1 MAMPAHPTEWT
12 VDMVRTLPDDGN
24 RYEVID
30 GELFVTPAPSVVH
43 QRAVLELALLVAPYV
58 RAHRVGEVIISP
70 ADVLVFGP
78 RKLVQPDL
86 FVMPLVGGAPVRS
99 WVEVGRLVLTVE
111 VLSPSTRRTDR
122 GKKRETYQD
131 KAVPEY
137 WIVDTD
143 ARLIERWQP
152 NDHAPEVLS
161 ERLEWQPEAAPSA
174 LDIDLG
180 VYFDRVLG
188 LGG

>member
-1 MAMPAHPTEWT
+1 MAMPALPTEWT
-12 VDMVRTLPDDGN
+12 VEMVRALPDDGN

-43 QRAVLELALLVAPYV
+43 QRAVLQLALLMDPYV
-58 RAHRVGEVIISP
+58 RTHRVGEVIISP

-78 RKLVQPDL
+78 RKFVQPDL
-86 FVMPLVGGAPVRS
+86 FVMPLVSGAPVRS
-99 WVEVGRLVLTVE
+99 WIEAGRLVLAVE

-143 ARLIERWQP
+143 TRLVERWQP
-152 NDHAPEVLS
+152 NDDAPEVLS
-161 ERLEWQPEAAPSA
+161 ERLEWMPEAAASP
-174 LDIDLG
+174 LDIDLVG
-180 VYFDRVLG
+180 YFDRVLG
-188 LGG
+188 VET